1 MKIKWTATATRGK
14 QNVASYIRRR
24 FGDSYRTD
32 FLQEV
37 RETVQVMKR
46 HPDVGPIEP
55 LLADLPQTYRSVVV
69 ARLSKIVYFIDG
81 DVIYIADFW
90 DCRREPATLAGQ
102 VK

>member
-1 MKIKWTATATRGK
+1 MRVIWDPLAKKER
-14 QNVASYIRRR
+14 NHVASYICRR
-24 FGDSYRTD
+24 FGDSHKTD

-37 RETVQVMKR
+37 RETVQMMKR

-90 DCRREPATLAGQ
+90 DCRREPKALADE

>member
-1 MKIKWTATATRGK
+1 MRVIWDPMAIKER
-14 QNVASYIRRR
+14 NHVASYIRRR
-24 FGDSYRTD
+24 FGESHKTS

-37 RETVQVMKR
+37 RETVQMMKR

-55 LLADLPQTYRSVVV
+55 LLAGLPKTYRSVVV

-90 DCRREPATLAGQ
+90 DCRREPEVLADQ